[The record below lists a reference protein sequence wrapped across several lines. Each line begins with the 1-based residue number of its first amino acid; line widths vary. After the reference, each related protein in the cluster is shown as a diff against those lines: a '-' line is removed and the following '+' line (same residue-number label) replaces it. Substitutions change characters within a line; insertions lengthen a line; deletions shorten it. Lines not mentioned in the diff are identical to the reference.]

1 MTQNAAETQ
10 NWQRLDKAAGQIVL
24 EAIGNEIDPGLFPA
38 VATEV
43 KCQTLPFV
51 RTFMLYRLTNYA
63 VMPAFSLDFLSDGVV
78 FYYLS
83 GAAEPIYR
91 VNERAPIT
99 LREDSVMAYLDF
111 FFTNVKSE
119 DGDIY
124 VVRDPANLPFMSSLP
139 AQQRETLKTQHAG
152 PKVEYD
158 ALTDSYL
165 VFTTLYYAGGL
176 MKAVIKVASNG
187 EIDIQDLS
195 LLLSDLAPYFETS
208 SPEDYYARG

>member
-1 MTQNAAETQ
+1 MH
-10 NWQRLDKAAGQIVL
+10 NWQRLDKAAGQVVL
-24 EAIGNEIDPGLFPA
+24 SAIGSEIDPGLFPA

-43 KCQTLPFV
+43 KYQTLPYF

-63 VMPAFSLDFLSDGVV
+63 VMPAFSMDFLSDGVV

-99 LREDSVMAYLDF
+99 LRDDNVMSYLDF
-111 FFTNVKSE
+111 FFTNVKSD

-124 VVRDPANLPFMSSLP
+124 IVRDPANLPFMSSLP
-139 AQQRETLKTQHAG
+139 QQQRETLTTQHSV
-152 PKVEYD
+152 PKIEFD

-195 LLLSDLAPYFETS
+195 LLLSDLAPYFETGT
-208 SPEDYYARG
+208 PEDYYARG